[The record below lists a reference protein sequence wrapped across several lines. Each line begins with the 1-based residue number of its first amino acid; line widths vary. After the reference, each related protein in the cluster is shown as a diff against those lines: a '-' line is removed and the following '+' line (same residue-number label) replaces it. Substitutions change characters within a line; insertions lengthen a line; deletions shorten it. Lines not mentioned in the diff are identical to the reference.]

1 MGEVERKGVRKRNIE
16 GRGAEGPK
24 ASIGKA
30 GKEEEER
37 RDWRET
43 ENEGEGKLT
52 LP

>member
-1 MGEVERKGVRKRNIE
+1 MEVERKGVRKRNIE

-30 GKEEEER
+30 GKEEEEGR
-37 RDWRET
+37 HQRET